1 MFDLSSRKPRFNVGD
16 RVEVVG
22 RGDNEGKTGFVSD
35 IVNAP
40 IDAVYRYR
48 VRFDDNAAA
57 IYFGFEL
64 EPAPPDSRAS
74 NY

>member
-1 MFDLSSRKPRFNVGD
+1 MVDISSRKPRFNVGD
-16 RVEVVG
+16 HVAVIVHG
-22 RGDNEGKTGFVSD
+22 GNQGKIGFISD

-48 VRFDDNAAA
+48 VQFEDGTSAVC
-57 IYFGFEL
+57 FGFEL
-64 EPAPPDSRAS
+64 EARPPDARAS

>member
-1 MFDLSSRKPRFNVGD
+1 MVDMSSRKPRFTIGD
-16 RVEVVG
+16 PVEVLG
-22 RGDNEGKTGFVSD
+22 LGDKERKTGFVSD

-48 VRFDDNAAA
+48 VQFRDGTSA

-64 EPAPPDSRAS
+64 EPLQPSSRAS

>member
-16 RVEVVG
+16 HVEVVG

-48 VRFDDNAAA
+48 VRFDDGTSA

-64 EPAPPDSRAS
+64 DAAPPDARAS

>member
-1 MFDLSSRKPRFNVGD
+1 MVDMSSRPPRFNVGD
-16 RVEVVG
+16 PVEVVG
-22 RGDNEGKTGFVSD
+22 LGDKERKIGFVSD

-48 VRFDDNAAA
+48 VRFRDGTSA

-64 EPAPPDSRAS
+64 EASPPSFRAS